1 MIEKSFGDKL
11 HDLRLQKGYIS
22 ARKTAT
28 LLGISN
34 VYLHE
39 IEADM
44 KIPSNEILAKMA
56 KLYDVDPVM
65 LTIPATAG
73 REKTPTA
80 RRLAVAR
87 YIMNMPDDEFDKLSK
102 GIGGKELEN

>member
-1 MIEKSFGDKL
+1 MEKSFGDKL
-11 HDLRLQKGYIS
+11 HDLRLSKGFIS
-22 ARKTAT
+22 ARKTAS

-39 IEADM
+39 IEADI
-44 KIPSNEILAKMA
+44 KIPSNEVLAKMA
-56 KLYDVDPVM
+56 KLYGVDPVL

-73 REKTPTA
+73 REKTPVA

-87 YIMNMPDDEFDKLSK
+87 YIMNMPDDEFNEFSK
-102 GIGGKELEN
+102 GLGGKEN